1 MTKKILYLLILTM
14 SVSMTACGQN
24 KTSKKEKEATVVA
37 TTQTPNKMEE
47 TIVVVTTDYGKMRIK
62 LYNET
67 PLHRDNFIKL
77 INEGFYNDLL
87 FHRVIKDFMIQG
99 GDPDS
104 KGAPAGKQLGAG
116 DVGYTI
122 PAEFVFPKYYHKKG
136 ALAAARQGDQVNPQ
150 KRSSG
155 CQFYIVQGKTM
166 TDQELDGM
174 EMNLQNK
181 EKESRFYEITATQ
194 TDLIQKL
201 RTAGDQAGLQN
212 LQTEI
217 LAQIDSEF
225 ANKEPLKLSAQ
236 MRNDYKTIG
245 GTAFLDNQYTV
256 FGEVIEGLDVI
267 DKIAAVKTKPG
278 DRPEVDLKMEI
289 TIEK

>member
-1 MTKKILYLLILTM
+1 MTIN
-14 SVSMTACGQN
+14 A
-24 KTSKKEKEATVVA
+24 
-37 TTQTPNKMEE
+37 QTKE

-77 INEGFYNDLL
+77 VNEGFYNDLL

-99 GDPDS
+99 GDPGS
-104 KGAPAGKQLGAG
+104 KGAPASKQLGAG

-122 PAEFVFPKYYHKKG
+122 PAEFVYPKYYHKKG

-155 CQFYIVQGKTM
+155 CQFYIVQGKKM
-166 TDQELDGM
+166 TDQELDRM
-174 EMNLQNK
+174 EQNQQNK
-181 EKESRFYEITATQ
+181 AKESRFYEIAATKTEQ
-194 TDLIQKL
+194 IQKL
-201 RTAGDQAGLQN
+201 QSARDEAGLQK

-225 ANKEPLKLSAQ
+225 ANTKPGKLSEQ

-245 GTAFLDNQYTV
+245 GTAFLDNEYTV

-267 DKIAAVKTKPG
+267 DKIAAVKTRPG
-278 DRPEVDLKMEI
+278 DRPEVDLKMKI

>member
-1 MTKKILYLLILTM
+1 MTRKIFYSLILIM
-14 SVSMTACGQN
+14 SIFMTINAQN
-24 KTSKKEKEATVVA
+24 SEK
-37 TTQTPNKMEE
+37 E
-47 TIVVVTTDYGKMRIK
+47 TIVAITTEYGKIRVK

-67 PLHRDNFIKL
+67 PQHRDNFIKL

-99 GDPDS
+99 GDPQS
-104 KGAPAGKQLGAG
+104 KDAPASKQLGAG

-122 PAEFVFPKYYHKKG
+122 PAEFVYPKYYHKKG

-166 TDQELDGM
+166 TDQELDRM
-174 EMNLQNK
+174 EQNMQNK
-181 EKESRFYEITATQ
+181 ARESRFYEIAATQ

-201 RTAGDQAGLQN
+201 QSSGDRAGLEK
-212 LQTEI
+212 LQMEI
-217 LAQIDSEF
+217 LTQVDSEL
-225 ANKEPLKLSAQ
+225 ANNAPVKFSEQ

-245 GTAFLDNQYTV
+245 GTAFLDNEYTV

-267 DKIAAVKTKPG
+267 DKIAAVKTLPG
-278 DRPEVDLKMEI
+278 DRPEVDLKM
-289 TIEK
+289 TVKIEK

>member
-1 MTKKILYLLILTM
+1 MKKKILIPLILTISIFIVM
-14 SVSMTACGQN
+14 ITNAQN
-24 KTSKKEKEATVVA
+24 TEK
-37 TTQTPNKMEE
+37 E

-77 INEGFYNDLL
+77 INEGFYDDLL

-99 GDPDS
+99 GDPAS
-104 KGAPAGKQLGAG
+104 KGAPTGKQLGAG

-122 PAEFVFPKYYHKKG
+122 PAEFVYPKYYHKKG

-155 CQFYIVQGKTM
+155 CQFYIVHGKQM
-166 TDQELDGM
+166 SDQELDGM
-174 EMNLQNK
+174 ENRLQNK
-181 EKESRFYEITATQ
+181 AIESRFYEIAATKSEQ
-194 TDLIQKL
+194 IQKL
-201 RTAGDQAGLQN
+201 QSAGDQAGLEQ

-225 ANKEPLKLSAQ
+225 ANKESQKLTTQ
-236 MRNDYKTIG
+236 MRNDYKTAG
-245 GTAFLDNQYTV
+245 GAAFLDNEYTV

-267 DKIAAVKTKPG
+267 DKIAAVQTLPG
-278 DRPEVDLKMEI
+278 DRPEIDVKMKI